1 MARAEAKDALPSPK
15 SSSVLAPS
23 QFQILSSSSRLYS
36 LPRPSSALLSSALQG
51 EMSRL
56 PLPSPARTEATTCGS
71 LLQELQDLWDEIG
84 ENDRERDRTI
94 LQLEQECLDLYR
106 RKVDQ
111 TRKHKA
117 ELHQML
123 AEGEAEVSNLISI
136 LGERETFVRLEK
148 TAGTLKEQLA
158 MIKPLLDDLGQKK
171 EQRMKEF
178 LDVQLQIVRICAEIA
193 GNIHQG
199 SSTSPQNLRLQKV
212 GAYIKLIQDLSLV
225 LSVDFYKMISGVHPT
240 FGDSA
245 NNLTESISN
254 DTLAR
259 LAGIVH
265 SLEQEKLQR
274 LQKLQNLG
282 STLVE
287 LWNLMDMPMDEQKRF
302 DHVTC
307 LISSSVD
314 SVLAKGCLALELI
327 DQVEHEVERLNVLKA
342 SKMKELVLKRQNEL
356 DEIYRSVHMDVD
368 GEGAREKL
376 LGLIDSGK
384 VDLAELLSSMDNQT
398 VKAKEQALS
407 RKDIL
412 EKVEKWTFASEEEN
426 WLDDYEKDEN
436 RYAAGRGVHKNLK
449 RAEKARILVNKIPS
463 LVENLA
469 SKIKTWENEKGMPFM
484 YDKVRL
490 LDSLENYV
498 KLRQQREEEK
508 RRFRER
514 KKLQEQF
521 ATEQEAL
528 FGSKPSPMRQFPMKK
543 PLGQSSSV
551 NIACGT
557 PTGRRVSTPF
567 GRQGIVSSGK
577 EKKGGKGS
585 VLTPDNYVSL
595 QKDDSVSH
603 NSSIL

>member
-1 MARAEAKDALPSPK
+1 
-15 SSSVLAPS
+15 
-23 QFQILSSSSRLYS
+23 
-36 LPRPSSALLSSALQG
+36 
-51 EMSRL
+51 MSRL
-56 PLPSPARTEATTCGS
+56 PLPSTARTEATTCGS

-123 AEGEAEVSNLISI
+123 ADGEAEVSNLISI

-148 TAGTLKEQLA
+148 KAGTLKEQLA

-171 EQRMKEF
+171 EQRIKEF

-199 SSTSPQNLRLQKV
+199 SSTSAQVDERDLTLKRLGELKCQLHELQKDKNLRLQKV

-225 LSVDFYKMISGVHPT
+225 LSVDFYKMISGVHPS
-240 FGDSA
+240 FGDSS

-265 SLEQEKLQR
+265 SLEQEKLQS

-314 SVLAKGCLALELI
+314 SVLGKGCLALELI
-327 DQVEHEVERLNVLKA
+327 DQAEHEVERLNVLKA
-342 SKMKELVLKRQNEL
+342 SKMKELVLKKQNEL
-356 DEIYRSVHMDVD
+356 DKIYRSVHMDVD
-368 GEGAREKL
+368 GEGARETL
-376 LGLIDSGK
+376 IGLIDSGK
-384 VDLAELLSSMDNQT
+384 VDLAELLSRMDNQT

-484 YDKVRL
+484 YDKVRM

-498 KLRQQREEEK
+498 KLRLQREEEK

-528 FGSKPSPMRQFPMKK
+528 FGSKPSPMRQFPTKK
-543 PLGQSSSV
+543 PLGQSSSA

-567 GRQGIVSSGK
+567 GRQGILSSGK
-577 EKKGGKGS
+577 DKKGGKGS
-585 VLTPDNYVSL
+585 VVTPDNYVSL